1 MNRVNKLL
9 RQESIWIPVISIVIG
24 IVIGAIVML
33 IGGYDPLLAYSS
45 LIDKIFG
52 SVYDIGE
59 TLRSIVPLILSGL
72 AVAIAFRGGMF
83 NIGVEGQIVMGSLG
97 ALMVGNML
105 ELPPFIHG
113 IVAILVGT
121 LFGGIWGAL
130 VAIFKVKRGL
140 NEVISCI
147 MLNWI
152 ALYISHIAIK
162 SYMAEAG
169 TSRSQMIHESADI
182 QIPWLSDLLSGA
194 RIHWGFFIVILI
206 LIGYYYYM
214 NRTKNG
220 YEIRAV
226 GYNKHAAE
234 YAGMNVSKIAIRTF
248 FISGALGGLIGTFE
262 VLGVFKYMAITPN
275 TSGIGFD
282 GIAVALLGMNTA
294 VGVTLS
300 AALFGG
306 LYYGAQGMSF
316 GADVPPEVIKM
327 VISIIIFFAAA
338 PGAIRMFIKM
348 FKRKSKR
355 EEG

>member
-162 SYMAEAG
+162 SYMVEAG
-169 TSRSQMIHESADI
+169 TSRSQMIRESADI

-194 RIHWGFFIVILI
+194 RIHWGFFIVIFI

-214 NRTKNG
+214 NRTKKG

-226 GYNKHAAE
+226 GYNRHAAE